1 MHKNIEHSK
10 TAMGVSFAGQ
20 CAMYSI
26 WSPLEA
32 SNITSKHKSRAASNA
47 AALHILS
54 PSLCDC
60 ITLTGGI
67 KCKKTANEGRRLLCG
82 QKKKNSQVSE
92 GLRRLRWVKL
102 VWHFQIS
109 DFEDGHQPVCGGPKN
124 SNNHAISVRPSH
136 QMLNLQYSSYKC
148 LVFC

>member
-82 QKKKNSQVSE
+82 QKKKTAKSQRGYDDYVGSSWCGISKYRILRMDINLFVG
-92 GLRRLRWVKL
+92 GLRTVTITQ
-102 VWHFQIS
+102 FQ
-109 DFEDGHQPVCGGPKN
+109 
-124 SNNHAISVRPSH
+124 
-136 QMLNLQYSSYKC
+136 
-148 LVFC
+148 